1 MIHILGAALLLALF
15 FYFKWKV
22 QAMVLA
28 AWIAEKGIA
37 PPEPQDVKRLSEWVV
52 QRMISKK

>member
-1 MIHILGAALLLALF
+1 MIYILGAAFLLALF

-22 QAMVLA
+22 QATVLA

-37 PPEPQDVKRLSEWVV
+37 PPESQDVARLTEWVV
-52 QRMISKK
+52 QRMISKN